1 MTEHILVIEDDPA
14 LVENLIATLLRYG
27 FKAEAIKDALSAIFA
42 P

>member
-14 LVENLIATLLRYG
+14 LVKNLKSTLLGCG
-27 FKAEAIKDALSAIFA
+27 FKVEAVNDGKSAFFA